1 MESLGLKWNYK
12 MAEIQTIENEAY
24 TQERRQQ
31 EIEQLR
37 DMYTQTFTSENGK
50 KVLNDLANRCHA
62 MSTTFVSGDANASA
76 FEEGKRAVF
85 LHIKN
90 MINKE

>member
-1 MESLGLKWNYK
+1 
-12 MAEIQTIENEAY
+12 MAEVQSIENEAY
-24 TQERRQQ
+24 IQERRQK

-85 LHIKN
+85 LHINN

>member
-1 MESLGLKWNYK
+1 
-12 MAEIQTIENEAY
+12 MAEVQSIENEAY

-37 DMYTQTFTSENGK
+37 DMYTQTFTSESGA
-50 KVLNDLANRCHA
+50 KVFNDLANRCHW
-62 MSTTFVSGDANASA
+62 MTTTYVSGDVNASA

-85 LHIKN
+85 LHINN
-90 MINKE
+90 MINKV

>member
-1 MESLGLKWNYK
+1 
-12 MAEIQTIENEAY
+12 MAEIQSIDNEPY
-24 TQERRQQ
+24 TQERRQK

-62 MSTTFVSGDANASA
+62 MSTTFISGDANASA

>member
-1 MESLGLKWNYK
+1 MERLGLKWNYK
-12 MAEIQTIENEAY
+12 MAEVQSIENEAY

>member
-1 MESLGLKWNYK
+1 
-12 MAEIQTIENEAY
+12 MAEVQSIENEAY

-37 DMYTQTFTSENGK
+37 DMYTQTFTSENGV
-50 KVLNDLANRCHA
+50 KVFNDLANRCHA
-62 MSTTFVSGDANASA
+62 MTTTYVSGDANASA

>member
-1 MESLGLKWNYK
+1 MV
-12 MAEIQTIENEAY
+12 EIQSIENEAY
-24 TQERRQQ
+24 TQKRKQQ

-62 MSTTFVSGDANASA
+62 MPAMRKASNLSYY
-76 FEEGKRAVF
+76 RVDR
-85 LHIKN
+85 
-90 MINKE
+90 

>member
-1 MESLGLKWNYK
+1 

-24 TQERRQQ
+24 TQQRRQQ

>member
-1 MESLGLKWNYK
+1 
-12 MAEIQTIENEAY
+12 MAEPESIVNEAY
-24 TQERRQQ
+24 TQDKIQK

-50 KVLNDLANRCHA
+50 RVFTDLANRCHW
-62 MSTTFVSGDANASA
+62 MTTTHVSGDANASA
-76 FEEGKRAVF
+76 YEEGKRAVF
-85 LHIKN
+85 LHINN

>member
-1 MESLGLKWNYK
+1 

-62 MSTTFVSGDANASA
+62 MSTTFISGDANASA

>member
-1 MESLGLKWNYK
+1 MVQ
-12 MAEIQTIENEAY
+12 IQSIENEAY

-62 MSTTFVSGDANASA
+62 MSTTFISGDANASA

>member
-1 MESLGLKWNYK
+1 
-12 MAEIQTIENEAY
+12 MAEVQSIENEAY
-24 TQERRQQ
+24 IQERRQK

>member
-1 MESLGLKWNYK
+1 MV
-12 MAEIQTIENEAY
+12 EIQSIENEAY
-24 TQERRQQ
+24 IQERRQK

-90 MINKE
+90 MINKLYE

>member
-1 MESLGLKWNYK
+1 
-12 MAEIQTIENEAY
+12 MAEIQSIDNEAY
-24 TQERRQQ
+24 TQERRQK

-37 DMYTQTFTSENGK
+37 DMYTQTFTSENGE

-62 MSTTFVSGDANASA
+62 MSTTFISGDANASA

>member
-1 MESLGLKWNYK
+1 MV
-12 MAEIQTIENEAY
+12 EIQSIENEAY
-24 TQERRQQ
+24 IQERRQK

-85 LHIKN
+85 LHINN

>member
-1 MESLGLKWNYK
+1 

>member
-1 MESLGLKWNYK
+1 
-12 MAEIQTIENEAY
+12 MAEIQSIDNEAY
-24 TQERRQQ
+24 TQERRQK

-37 DMYTQTFTSENGK
+37 DMYTQTFTSENGE

>member
-1 MESLGLKWNYK
+1 MVQ
-12 MAEIQTIENEAY
+12 IQSIENEAY

>member
-1 MESLGLKWNYK
+1 MVEPES
-12 MAEIQTIENEAY
+12 IQNEAY
-24 TQERRQQ
+24 TQDMRQK

-50 KVLNDLANRCHA
+50 RVFTDLANRCHW
-62 MSTTFVSGDANASA
+62 MTTSYVSGDANASA
-76 FEEGKRAVF
+76 YEEGKRAVF
-85 LHIKN
+85 LHINN

>member
-1 MESLGLKWNYK
+1 M
-12 MAEIQTIENEAY
+12 
-24 TQERRQQ
+24 
-31 EIEQLR
+31 
-37 DMYTQTFTSENGK
+37 
-50 KVLNDLANRCHA
+50 
-62 MSTTFVSGDANASA
+62 TTTYVSGDANASA

>member
-1 MESLGLKWNYK
+1 
-12 MAEIQTIENEAY
+12 MAEIQSIDNEAY

-37 DMYTQTFTSENGK
+37 DMYTQTFTSENGE

-62 MSTTFVSGDANASA
+62 MSTTFISGDANASA

>member
-1 MESLGLKWNYK
+1 

-24 TQERRQQ
+24 TQQRRQQ

-62 MSTTFVSGDANASA
+62 MSTTFISGDANASA

>member
-1 MESLGLKWNYK
+1 
-12 MAEIQTIENEAY
+12 MAEVQSIENEAY
-24 TQERRQQ
+24 IQERRQK

-50 KVLNDLANRCHA
+50 KVFNDLANRCHW
-62 MSTTFVSGDANASA
+62 MTTTYVSGDANASA

-85 LHIKN
+85 LHINN

>member
-1 MESLGLKWNYK
+1 MV
-12 MAEIQTIENEAY
+12 EIQSIENEAY
-24 TQERRQQ
+24 IQERRQK

>member
-1 MESLGLKWNYK
+1 
-12 MAEIQTIENEAY
+12 MAEVQSIENEAY
-24 TQERRQQ
+24 IQERRQK

-62 MSTTFVSGDANASA
+62 MSTTFISGDANASA